1 MPAIINRRVLLK
13 SRPVGEP
20 KPDDFE
26 IVEAPTPQPADG
38 EILCRTI
45 WLSIDPYMRGRM
57 NDVKSYSPPVQ
68 IGGHMVGG
76 TVSEVVQSRHPA
88 FQPGDIV
95 LGYGGWQ
102 SYHVAKAGAAPG
114 PFGPLKLDPRAAPI
128 STALGV
134 LGMPGM
140 TAYVGLLDF
149 GQPKPGE
156 TVVVSAAA
164 WARPGCSRSPRSLRR
179 ASRTAARRQGASRTS
194 CLPRFSPCS
203 RPSSARGAFSRP
215 STTDSR

>member
-1 MPAIINRRVLLK
+1 VPATINRRVLLK
-13 SRPVGEP
+13 NRPVGEP
-20 KPDDFE
+20 KPTDFE
-26 IVEAPTPQPADG
+26 IVEAPTPRPADG

-45 WLSIDPYMRGRM
+45 WLSLDPYMRGRM
-57 NDVKSYSPPVQ
+57 NDAKSYSPPVE

-76 TVSEVVQSRHPA
+76 TVSEVVDSRHPA

-95 LGYGGWQ
+95 LGYGGRQ
-102 SYHVAKAGAAPG
+102 SYHVAKAGATPG
-114 PFGPLKLDPRAAPI
+114 PFGPLKLDPKAAPI

-164 WARPGCSRSPRSLRR
+164 GAVGSAVGQIAKIKGCRAVGVAGAPEKCEYASSSSRSAPPTRR
-179 ASRTAARRQGASRTS
+179 AAE
-194 CLPRFSPCS
+194 PRE
-203 RPSSARGAFSRP
+203 RALA
-215 STTDSR
+215 